1 MNHYCSIGGNDTVE
15 TLQNIEPMHKQE
27 FERRIELNIRKYI
40 MQVDN
45 PNVFLVQIIELAGSY
60 LNLQT
65 ISDYAKENNMTYNG
79 VKKCREIQTLFNTKF
94 VIDNE

>member
-1 MNHYCSIGGNDTVE
+1 M
-15 TLQNIEPMHKQE
+15 QKQE
-27 FERRIELNIRKYI
+27 FERRIEVNLHNYV

-45 PNVFLVQIIELAGSY
+45 PNEFLVQLIELAGGY

-65 ISDYAKENNMTYNG
+65 IADYAKENGMSYNG
-79 VKKCREIQTLFNTKF
+79 VKKCRNVQVLFNTRF